1 MCTHEA
7 PAQTRH
13 FYPQN
18 VHGCRFAASK
28 ILKQPVAILE
38 IDMSSFKI
46 DGYALR
52 QWSSRATTNLNPGT
66 AVAGIYLYE
75 GNKYRGYVY
84 FFPDGT
90 PLAPAVE
97 DSANGRVFL
106 HFNLSQFH
114 STMDILRKEDP
125 IYVYYTSPTHAALRS
140 GKEPVGEEE

>member
-1 MCTHEA
+1 MA
-7 PAQTRH
+7 
-13 FYPQN
+13 
-18 VHGCRFAASK
+18 
-28 ILKQPVAILE
+28 
-38 IDMSSFKI
+38 SFKI

-52 QWSSRATTNLNPGT
+52 LWSSRSTTNMSPGT

-75 GNKYRGYVY
+75 GNKYRGYAY

-90 PLAPAVE
+90 TLAPPVE

-114 STMDILRKEDP
+114 ATMEMLRKEDP
-125 IYVYYTSPTHAALRS
+125 IYLYYYSPTHAALRS